1 LASGGSKI
9 AGSSVSEVKDKV
21 RTFKKKDLIH
31 LPTPFMKLENLTRE
45 LGGPNI
51 YIKRDDMTGLA
62 FGGNKSRKLE
72 YIIQDVLEKKAD
84 VIITWAGLQS
94 NWCLQTA
101 AAARKFGITPVL
113 VLFNVYDLPVEYDG
127 NLLLD
132 FILQADI
139 KIREA
144 EKGGIVHLED
154 VDAILEEV
162 SMEVRKWGHSPYVAP
177 IGGSAVGGSMQK
189 PLGAISYVN
198 AFIEMV
204 EQAESQGIDVDH
216 VIHASGSGGTQAGLV
231 AGAKACSG
239 KTKILGVSVSEEK
252 QTYRELVLE
261 IARDTERALAGSL
274 GIGEE
279 DIIIF
284 DEYIGEGYGQVN
296 QEVSDAIR
304 LVAVNEGIFLDPVYT
319 GKAMVALID
328 LVKKEYFKK
337 DENVVFFH
345 TGGTAALFPNRQ
357 KLGKF
362 LSRRNHSELS
372 KKGSSSR
379 NDAKETEAKRRT
391 DGEKKI

>member
-1 LASGGSKI
+1 MAD
-9 AGSSVSEVKDKV
+9 SSLSEVKDKI

-132 FILQADI
+132 FILKAEI

-144 EKGGIVHLED
+144 EKGGVVHLED

-162 SMEVRKWGHSPYVAP
+162 AMEMKESGHTPYVAP
-177 IGGSAVGGSMQK
+177 IGGSAVGGSMEK
-189 PLGAISYVN
+189 PLGAISYVD

-204 EQAESQGIDVDH
+204 EQAESQGIEVNY
-216 VIHASGSGGTQAGLV
+216 VIHASGSGGTQAGM
-231 AGAKACSG
+231 AIGAKAWNERV
-239 KTKILGVSVSEEK
+239 KVIGVSVSEEK
-252 QTYRELVLE
+252 QTYQELVLK
-261 IARDTERALAGSL
+261 IARETERALEGSF
-274 GIGEE
+274 GIGEK
-279 DIIIF
+279 DIVIF
-284 DEYIGEGYGQVN
+284 DEYIREGYGEVN

-304 LVAVNEGIFLDPVYT
+304 LVAMKEGIFLDPVYT
-319 GKAMVALID
+319 GKAIVALID
-328 LVKKEYFKK
+328 LVKKGYFGK
-337 DENVVFFH
+337 DDSVVFFH

-362 LSRRNHSELS
+362 L
-372 KKGSSSR
+372 
-379 NDAKETEAKRRT
+379 
-391 DGEKKI
+391 GE

>member
-1 LASGGSKI
+1 MAD
-9 AGSSVSEVKDKV
+9 SSLSEVKDKI

-132 FILQADI
+132 FILKAEI

-144 EKGGIVHLED
+144 EKGGVVHLED

-162 SMEVRKWGHSPYVAP
+162 AMEMKESGHTPYLAP
-177 IGGSAVGGSMQK
+177 IGGSAVGGSMEK
-189 PLGAISYVN
+189 PLGAISYVD

-204 EQAESQGIDVDH
+204 EQAESQGIEVNH
-216 VIHASGSGGTQAGLV
+216 VIHASGSGGTQAGL
-231 AGAKACSG
+231 AIGAKAWNERV
-239 KTKILGVSVSEEK
+239 KVIGVSVSEGK
-252 QTYRELVLE
+252 QTYQELVLK
-261 IARDTERALAGSL
+261 IARETERALEGSF
-274 GIGEE
+274 GIGEK
-279 DIIIF
+279 DIVIF
-284 DEYIGEGYGQVN
+284 DEYIREGYGEVN

-304 LVAVNEGIFLDPVYT
+304 LVAMKEGIFLDPVYT
-319 GKAMVALID
+319 GKAIVALID
-328 LVKKEYFKK
+328 LVKKGYFGK
-337 DENVVFFH
+337 DDSVVFFH

-362 LSRRNHSELS
+362 L
-372 KKGSSSR
+372 
-379 NDAKETEAKRRT
+379 
-391 DGEKKI
+391 GE